1 MTNLSKNEVATWIRS
16 LIPYLENPVI
26 LSPKGCF
33 NGNIEL
39 NAGKV
44 LEYEEALMP
53 ISPQIISQTENLK
66 ALIELYKIVES
77 EAK

>member
-1 MTNLSKNEVATWIRS
+1 
-16 LIPYLENPVI
+16 
-26 LSPKGCF
+26 
-33 NGNIEL
+33 
-39 NAGKV
+39 
-44 LEYEEALMP
+44 MP